1 MRSTMTGSVN
11 VEVDAAPAED
21 LNRVLAD
28 IREQYETVAAKN
40 QRELEGW
47 FQSKVKELF
56 IILYI

>member
-1 MRSTMTGSVN
+1 MTGSVN